1 MGTGTNTLHYIIKS
15 FAMALGDGTK
25 CKTCFGGPRMIVGP
39 YGYQPYPC
47 FFCFLFHFLFLFF
60 SDSKGRVPKKKSR
73 KGVVF
78 CQTGG
83 VLVKSQ
89 TSFLDK
95 YFFSEHGES
104 LQDPKNKIYTWSH
117 PPMPLQKLLM

>member
-1 MGTGTNTLHYIIKS
+1 MTGPVLQLHIEIPALFAQSNPFYLATLVVTPPSLQDESKWLRNTPSLMSI
-15 FAMALGDGTK
+15 
-25 CKTCFGGPRMIVGP
+25 P
-39 YGYQPYPC
+39 
-47 FFCFLFHFLFLFF
+47 
-60 SDSKGRVPKKKSR
+60 KGRVPKKKSR

-78 CQTGG
+78 CQTGGGGG

-104 LQDPKNKIYTWSH
+104 F
-117 PPMPLQKLLM
+117 